1 MKTHIFLIGIFIIA
15 ASMGCNKSGPN
26 MNAESEVYKAEEL
39 SGTIKIEGSY
49 ALYPLV
55 KEWAEA
61 FQQDY
66 PNITVFVEKST
77 IIDINEEMKQK
88 SLDLVMCSKNP
99 HPNEGDSNLW
109 RLCVSKMGV
118 VPIMCSKNPFAEE
131 LMKKGIT
138 QEQLIRI
145 FSSTHITW
153 DDLLNN
159 QSTES
164 INNYIRDVNS
174 GAQDVWQDYL
184 YLLSDEIK
192 GILISGDDEMISAI
206 QEDPYGIGF
215 CNLIYAFDP
224 ATGDPVENIQVIP
237 LDLNYNGSIDF
248 KERGYNNLMEYQ
260 RAICLGKYPKSLC
273 RSLQLMALK
282 RPEDPVI
289 KTFIKWIL
297 TDGQVIVEKAG
308 YVKLNHHA
316 LECALTCLEGKYPK

>member
-206 QEDPYGIGF
+206 QED
-215 CNLIYAFDP
+215 
-224 ATGDPVENIQVIP
+224 
-237 LDLNYNGSIDF
+237 
-248 KERGYNNLMEYQ
+248 Q